1 MPTQLES
8 LAAQSLL
15 LNSAD
20 RASLAQVL
28 LAILDEDETIGAAS
42 AREIDRRVQAI
53 ESGEM
58 AVLSLTDVL
67 ARARNA
73 AA

>member
-1 MPTQLES
+1 MLTQLES

-28 LAILDEDETIGAAS
+28 LASLDEDETIDTAW
-42 AREIDRRVQAI
+42 AREIERRVQAI
-53 ESGEM
+53 ESTEMRVLPLGE
-58 AVLSLTDVL
+58 VL
-67 ARARNA
+67 ACARNA
-73 AA
+73 AT

>member
-28 LAILDEDETIGAAS
+28 LASLDEDETIGAAW

>member
-28 LAILDEDETIGAAS
+28 LASLDEDEAIDAAW

-53 ESGEM
+53 ETGEM
-58 AVLSLTDVL
+58 PVLPLTEAL
-67 ARARNA
+67 ARARSA